1 MADKKIS
8 ALTAA
13 STPLAGTEVLPI
25 VQSGATV
32 KVSVA
37 NLTDGRAISAT
48 NLTTTNAKMVS
59 GSLGTIAIAGNYVI
73 TLAPIVSGI
82 LSYEIELVGAGN
94 NNTRAVYFVSSRYGS
109 VNATSLSAS
118 TQGLGATHTVTAGSD
133 GSSNLTIT
141 IANTNVG
148 FAETGVWTFVGT
160 FI

>member
-37 NLTDGRAISAT
+37 NLTDGRAMSASS
-48 NLTTTNAKMVS
+48 LTTPNGKMVS
-59 GSLGTIAIAGNYVI
+59 ASTGTIAIAGTYVI
-73 TLAPIVSGI
+73 TFAPIVSGI

-94 NNTRAVYFVSSRYGS
+94 NNTRAVYFISSRYGS
-109 VNATSLSAS
+109 VNATSLSAA